1 MYQLVPLLLTIA
13 LLLPWVGPADP
24 GDRIAAA
31 NAADGLAE
39 QTLIYHQAALAAV
52 AASPGMTGP
61 VTVGALPDHWSA
73 VSGRILRQGQC
84 RRDLRIRAEHRV
96 RTGGRLGDGAP
107 LGRLSAGRPG
117 CIGNKLVNPFTGT
130 ALTLPCAIPNQTP
143 VIVSQVGG

>member
-24 GDRIAAA
+24 GGRVAAA

-39 QTLIYHQAALAAV
+39 QGLIYHQAALAAA
-52 AASPGMTGP
+52 AASPGMIGP
-61 VTVGALPDHWSA
+61 VTVGALPDHWSTA
-73 VSGRILRQGQC
+73 SAASCAKANVVATYVSVPSTVSGP
-84 RRDLRIRAEHRV
+84 AV
-96 RTGGRLGDGAP
+96 ASAMGRLWGGYP
-107 LGRLSAGRPG
+107 LVGQAL
-117 CIGNKLVNPFTGT
+117 GNKVINPFTGS